1 MIKQTPVNE
10 SVRITQVVTLTAQAQ
25 YESLSLI
32 RVVSHCVILKVAVN
46 TKGLCGNSGKKIQG
60 DKHSLGFS
68 MKCTLLYLLGLFLLA
83 VWLFSR
89 SAAI

>member
-46 TKGLCGNSGKKIQG
+46 TKGLCGNSGKRFKEIKTRWDFQ
-60 DKHSLGFS
+60 
-68 MKCTLLYLLGLFLLA
+68 
-83 VWLFSR
+83 
-89 SAAI
+89 